1 LCLRNIIQTRNPS
14 AQTCDIQLEIQL
26 IAVHVKMNGTASPVM
41 TQTPQVTSAS
51 QEPQNQVT
59 EAMAMPLSATNGES
73 SALESVVTGTGVM
86 DLEEPEV
93 MPLHPKTP
101 ATPHR
106 VGNAAI
112 LNEPAP
118 DDSPRGRLPEVRGS
132 AILSANAKKKKRRAN
147 KQKKAAAA
155 QPLNTIRGFG
165 AIDSGAESEVSTANP
180 SPRVLSP
187 QPRVSAL
194 AGASPLIRPQS
205 PGVSSLK
212 AQLDA
217 LALRSSPAS
226 REQSRSRQL
235 DSGVESSA
243 ASASSEAGTDEV
255 TEDMVSYNIKIEH
268 DFVSQSLAD
277 EASVSTATMS
287 PDQLASSQIARKMT
301 AEDFSPIKCLG
312 DGAFGTVLLVRQNAT
327 GKLFAQKQLT
337 KAFLKV
343 HKKRVENT
351 KSERTILEL
360 VNRHPFVVNLYYAFQ
375 DHEKLYLI
383 LQYASG
389 GELFR
394 HLEMEKFFSEETAA
408 FYIAEIILALE
419 YLHETVGVIYR
430 DLKPENC
437 LLDADGHL
445 LLTDFGLS
453 KVAVEDASTPG
464 GSRCNSLGVGTIEYM
479 APEIIR
485 GSDESSYG
493 PGYGK
498 ACDWWSLGAMACDLM
513 TGKPPF
519 GGGNWTKIQQ
529 NIMHQKLNLP
539 YFLSPDAKDLLTRLL
554 RKEPRKRLGVG
565 KGDINVLKKHRFFK
579 KIDWVKLEARQ
590 LEPPIRPL
598 VTNPELAEN
607 FAKEFTDRAVEAKQR
622 RHSRALSKSD
632 PFGGFSYVASNSL
645 LEQSMLSDLDEA
657 IDDSY

>member
-1 LCLRNIIQTRNPS
+1 MSIISETIMVAR
-14 AQTCDIQLEIQL
+14 
-26 IAVHVKMNGTASPVM
+26 
-41 TQTPQVTSAS
+41 
-51 QEPQNQVT
+51 
-59 EAMAMPLSATNGES
+59 PLPAKKTDDES
-73 SALESVVTGTGVM
+73 SALQSVVTGTGVM

-93 MPLHPKTP
+93 TPLHPKSP
-101 ATPHR
+101 GSPQR

-112 LNEPAP
+112 VEDPF
-118 DDSPRGRLPEVRGS
+118 DDAVRGRLPEMKGS
-132 AILSANAKKKKRRAN
+132 AILSANAAKRKKKKAN
-147 KQKKAAAA
+147 KKKAATM
-155 QPLNTIRGFG
+155 QPLSSVRGFTP
-165 AIDSGAESEVSTANP
+165 IDSGAESDASTANT
-180 SPRVLSP
+180 SPKVASP
-187 QPRVSAL
+187 QPRLPAL
-194 AGASPLIRPQS
+194 AGMSPQIRPASPGI
-205 PGVSSLK
+205 SSLK

-217 LALRSSPAS
+217 LNLRSAQTS
-226 REQSRSRQL
+226 REPSRVRQFE
-235 DSGVESSA
+235 SGAESSA
-243 ASASSEAGTDEV
+243 ASASSDTPAEEV
-255 TEDMVSYNIKIEH
+255 VEDMVSYHIH
-268 DFVSQSLAD
+268 LDQDFVSQSMAE

-287 PDQLASSQIARKMT
+287 PDQVTSSQIARKMT
-301 AEDFSPIKCLG
+301 AEDFTPVKYLG
-312 DGAFGTVLLVRQNAT
+312 DGAFGTVLLVRSKET
-327 GKLFAQKQLT
+327 GKLYAQKQLT

-351 KSERTILEL
+351 MSERSILEL
-360 VNRHPFVVNLYYAFQ
+360 VNRHPFIVNLYYAFQ

-394 HLEMEKFFSEETAA
+394 HLEMEKFFSEEIAA

-437 LLDADGHL
+437 LLDSEGHL

-485 GSDESSYG
+485 GSDETSYG

-565 KGDINVLKKHRFFK
+565 RGDIHIIKKHRFFR
-579 KIDWVKLEARQ
+579 KINWVKLEARQ
-590 LEPPIRPL
+590 VEPPIKPL

-607 FAKEFTDRAVEAKQR
+607 FAKEFTDRTVDAVQR

-632 PFGGFSYVASNSL
+632 PFGGFSYVASTSL
-645 LEQSMLSDLDEA
+645 LEQSMLSDLEEA
-657 IDDSY
+657 IDDS

>member
-1 LCLRNIIQTRNPS
+1 MS
-14 AQTCDIQLEIQL
+14 VMAQTI
-26 IAVHVKMNGTASPVM
+26 
-41 TQTPQVTSAS
+41 
-51 QEPQNQVT
+51 
-59 EAMAMPLSATNGES
+59 TNGDREAAPGNDVQHSVTGPVVVAAQAEEAES
-73 SALESVVTGTGVM
+73 AALQSVVTGTGIM

-93 MPLHPKTP
+93 TPLRPKTP
-101 ATPHR
+101 STPHR
-106 VGNAAI
+106 VGNAFI
-112 LNEPAP
+112 VDEMPTDHP
-118 DDSPRGRLPEVRGS
+118 ERGRLPEPRGS
-132 AILSANAKKKKRRAN
+132 IILTANAKKRRRKAN
-147 KQKKAAAA
+147 KNKKTAPV
-155 QPLNTIRGFG
+155 QPVNTIRGFTP
-165 AIDSGAESEVSTANP
+165 IDSGAESDASTVNG
-180 SPRVLSP
+180 SPRVTSP
-187 QPRVSAL
+187 PRYLPPL
-194 AGASPLIRPQS
+194 AGASPRIRPAS

-217 LALRSSPAS
+217 LNLRSGQTS
-226 REQSRSRQL
+226 REVSRTRQFE
-235 DSGVESSA
+235 SGVESSA
-243 ASASSEAGTDEV
+243 ASASSDAAADEV
-255 TEDMVSYNIKIEH
+255 VEDMVSYNITLEH
-268 DFVSQSLAD
+268 DFVSQSVAD
-277 EASVSTATMS
+277 QSSVSTAQMS
-287 PDQLASSQIARKMT
+287 PEQQASSQIARKMT

-351 KSERTILEL
+351 MSERTILEL

-383 LQYASG
+383 LEYASG

-394 HLEMEKFFSEETAA
+394 HLEMEKFFPEDTAA
-408 FYIAEIILALE
+408 FYIAEIVLALE

-437 LLDADGHL
+437 LLDAEGHL

-529 NIMHQKLNLP
+529 NIMHAKLNLP

-554 RKEPRKRLGVG
+554 RKEPRKRLGVQ
-565 KGDINVLKKHRFFK
+565 KGDINVIKKHRFFR
-579 KIDWVKLEARQ
+579 KIDWIKLEARQ
-590 LEPPIRPL
+590 LEPPIKPL
-598 VTNPELAEN
+598 VTDPSLAEN
-607 FAKEFTDRAVEAKQR
+607 FAREFTERSIDAVPLTR
-622 RHSRALSKSD
+622 RHSRAMSKSD
-632 PFGGFSYVASNSL
+632 PFGGFSYVASSSL
-645 LEQSMLSDLDEA
+645 LEQSMLDDVEEA
-657 IDDSY
+657 VFYEGL

>member
-1 LCLRNIIQTRNPS
+1 MSVLSTATTTVSKEVP
-14 AQTCDIQLEIQL
+14 
-26 IAVHVKMNGTASPVM
+26 VKAADES
-41 TQTPQVTSAS
+41 
-51 QEPQNQVT
+51 
-59 EAMAMPLSATNGES
+59 ES
-73 SALESVVTGTGVM
+73 SALQSVVTGLGVM
-86 DLEEPEV
+86 DLDEPQV
-93 MPLHPKTP
+93 TPLHPQTP
-101 ATPHR
+101 TSPNR

-112 LNEPAP
+112 L
-118 DDSPRGRLPEVRGS
+118 DDPFEDSVRGRVLEQRGS
-132 AILSANAKKKKRRAN
+132 AILSANAAKRKKKKAN
-147 KQKKAAAA
+147 KKKNT
-155 QPLNTIRGFG
+155 PLQSVNAVRGFTPV
-165 AIDSGAESEVSTANP
+165 DSGAESESSTVNT
-180 SPRVLSP
+180 SPTIASP
-187 QPRVSAL
+187 QPRLPAL
-194 AGASPLIRPQS
+194 AGASPLIRPAS
-205 PGVSSLK
+205 PGISSLK

-217 LALRSSPAS
+217 LNLRSAQTS
-226 REQSRSRQL
+226 REPSRVRQF
-235 DSGVESSA
+235 DSGAESSA
-243 ASASSEAGTDEV
+243 ASAGSDTPAEEP
-255 TEDMVSYNIKIEH
+255 TEEMESYHINIDQ
-268 DFVSQSLAD
+268 DFVSQSMVK
-277 EASVSTATMS
+277 EESVSSATMT
-287 PDQLASSQIARKMT
+287 PDQFASFQIARKMT
-301 AEDFSPIKCLG
+301 AEDFSPIKYLG
-312 DGAFGTVLLVRQNAT
+312 DGAFGTVLLVRQKET
-327 GKLFAQKQLT
+327 GKLYAQKQLT

-351 KSERTILEL
+351 MSERSILEL
-360 VNRHPFVVNLYYAFQ
+360 VNRHPFIVNLYYAFQ

-394 HLEMEKFFSEETAA
+394 HLEMEKFFSEEVAA
-408 FYIAEIILALE
+408 FYIAEIVLALE
-419 YLHETVGVIYR
+419 YLHEVVGVIYR

-485 GSDESSYG
+485 GSDETSYG

-565 KGDINVLKKHRFFK
+565 RGDINVIKKHRFFR
-579 KIDWVKLEARQ
+579 KINWVKLEAKQ
-590 LEPPIRPL
+590 LDPPIKPL
-598 VTNPELAEN
+598 VTDPELAEN
-607 FAKEFTDRAVEAKQR
+607 FAREFTDRTVDAIQR

-632 PFGGFSYVASNSL
+632 PFGGFSYVASSSL
-645 LEQSMLSDLDEA
+645 LQQSMLSDLEEA
-657 IDDSY
+657 IDDS

>member
-1 LCLRNIIQTRNPS
+1 
-14 AQTCDIQLEIQL
+14 
-26 IAVHVKMNGTASPVM
+26 M
-41 TQTPQVTSAS
+41 TQAHDIPATDDVTNDAVALPEQRRE
-51 QEPQNQVT
+51 QEST
-59 EAMAMPLSATNGES
+59 
-73 SALESVVTGTGVM
+73 ALQSVVTGTGVM

-93 MPLHPKTP
+93 TQLRPKTP
-101 ATPHR
+101 STPHR

-112 LNEPAP
+112 LDDTANE
-118 DDSPRGRLPEVRGS
+118 DSPRGRLPEVRGS
-132 AILSANAKKKKRRAN
+132 AILTANAKKKKKRAN
-147 KQKKAAAA
+147 KNKKTAPS
-155 QPLNTIRGFG
+155 QPINAVRGFTPV
-165 AIDSGAESEVSTANP
+165 DSGAESDTSTVNC
-180 SPRVLSP
+180 SPRVTSP
-187 QPRVSAL
+187 PRHLPAL

-205 PGVSSLK
+205 PGISSLK

-217 LALRSSPAS
+217 LNLRSGQTS
-226 REQSRSRQL
+226 REASRSRQF
-235 DSGVESSA
+235 DSGMESSA
-243 ASASSEAGTDEV
+243 ASASSENGVE
-255 TEDMVSYNIKIEH
+255 EPHEEIVSYNINIDQ
-268 DFVSQSLAD
+268 DFVSQSMAE
-277 EASVSTATMS
+277 EASVSTTTMS

-301 AEDFSPIKCLG
+301 ADDFTPIKCLG

-351 KSERTILEL
+351 MSERTILEL
-360 VNRHPFVVNLYYAFQ
+360 VNRHPFIVNLYYGFQ

-394 HLEMEKFFSEETAA
+394 HLELEKFLPEETAA

-437 LLDADGHL
+437 LLDAEGHL

-485 GSDESSYG
+485 GSEDSSYG

-539 YFLSPDAKDLLTRLL
+539 YFLSPDAKDLLSRLL

-565 KGDINVLKKHRFFK
+565 RGDINVIKKHRFFK

-590 LEPPIRPL
+590 LEPPIKPM

-607 FAKEFTDRAVEAKQR
+607 FAREFTDRTIDAVQR

-632 PFGGFSYVASNSL
+632 PFGGFSYVASSSL

-657 IDDSY
+657 IDDS